1 VCPTRTHLSKGLPH
15 EIAVKTGDVHPLMI
29 LVHCY
34 SAKLDQVGEEL
45 GLRGGMASEGR
56 RSR

>member
-1 VCPTRTHLSKGLPH
+1 MCLTRTHLSKRLPP
-15 EIAVKTGDVHPLMI
+15 EIAVKTGDMHTLMI

-45 GLRGGMASEGR
+45 GLRGGMGV
-56 RSR
+56 